1 MSVAPPPATYTAT
14 NDLNILKNIFV
25 PQYKLS
31 NGYYHASVNSQLP
44 GNVTV
49 GDTTTNFAITLNGA
63 RVTTL
68 SDVQLWAHWYASEN
82 LNMNSNLIYNA
93 SSLKFLGGS
102 LTSPYTID
110 ATTGTINVSQYWLKG
125 VALTLSGGLPAW
137 SAYSAISNV
146 NMNTRSISA
155 VGFISLSSG
164 GTLLSPA
171 SNALAFS
178 NAFGEKVRITAS
190 GSLSIGTT
198 VGFSGYSLNVSG
210 GSMFLSN
217 IVVAKDPVNSEGN
230 AFFVTISTGSGQDSN
245 VLMGA
250 RGASTNLIFCTGNA
264 APTAAAQI
272 GVGGEFTLLRG
283 RFITTVTN
291 LSHSIGGVQLQ
302 SNVVTCSALTTTTS
316 TLSSFIGG
324 VTFQNS
330 YVTSRLNISLI
341 SGSTLTLTAPTQ
353 ATTFLL
359 TVSTTSLVL
368 PGANASMGMYWT
380 VKNVS
385 SGSMSITPTV
395 GTILNMTS
403 PFTMI
408 SNALLT
414 FVYTGTPSNYYAL

>member
-49 GDTTTNFAITLNGA
+49 GDTTTNYAITLNGA

-137 SAYSAISNV
+137 STYPATSNV
-146 NMNTRSISA
+146 NMNTKSITG
-155 VGFISLSSG
+155 VGSISLSSG

-178 NAFGEKVRITAS
+178 NVNGEHLRITAS

-198 VGFSGYSLNVSG
+198 EAYSGYSLNVSG
-210 GSMFLSN
+210 GSILQTPVRVVNALTQLDSN
-217 IVVAKDPVNSEGN
+217 S
-230 AFFVTISTGSGQDSN
+230 FFVQTVPSIGANYD
-245 VLMGA
+245 VRMGA
-250 RGASTNLIFCTGNA
+250 LGPNTNLLLCTGTPAGSFGNNDCVKIDG
-264 APTAAAQI
+264 T
-272 GVGGEFTLLRG
+272 GNLTLLRSG
-283 RFITTVTN
+283 AGITTSSATAIN
-291 LSHSIGGVQLQ
+291 TIGGVKLQ
-302 SNVVTCSALTTTTS
+302 D
-316 TLSSFIGG
+316 F
-324 VTFQNS
+324 

-341 SGSTLTLTAPTQ
+341 SGSPLTLNAGKQ
-353 ATTFLL
+353 STTFLL
-359 TVSTTSLVL
+359 TVNTPSIVL
-368 PGANASMGMYWT
+368 PGANVSQGVYWAI
-380 VKNVS
+380 KNVS
-385 SGSMSITPTV
+385 TGSMSITPT
-395 GTILNMTS
+395 GGSILNLPS
-403 PFTMI
+403 PFTML

-414 FVYTGTPSNYYAL
+414 IVFSGTASNYYAL

>member
-49 GDTTTNFAITLNGA
+49 GDTTTNYAITLNGA

-102 LTSPYTID
+102 VGSPYTID

-137 SAYSAISNV
+137 SAYPAISNV
-146 NMNTRSISA
+146 NMNAKSISG

-171 SNALAFS
+171 SNALSFS
-178 NAFGEKVRITAS
+178 NAFGEQMRITAS

-198 VGFSGYSLNVSG
+198 VGISGYSLNVSAA
-210 GSMFLSN
+210 SMFLSN
-217 IVVAKDPVNSEGN
+217 IVVAKDPVNNEGN
-230 AFFVTISTGSGQDSN
+230 AFFVNISTGAGQDSDARI
-245 VLMGA
+245 GA
-250 RGASTNLIFCTGNA
+250 RGGNTNLFLCTGNA
-264 APTAAAQI
+264 FPNKAQLDVA
-272 GVGGEFTLLRG
+272 GNFTVLRG
-283 RFITTVTN
+283 SLITSDVT
-291 LSHSIGGVQLQ
+291 LCSYIGGVGL
-302 SNVVTCSALTTTTS
+302 
-316 TLSSFIGG
+316 
-324 VTFQNS
+324 QNS

-341 SGSTLTLTAPTQ
+341 STSTLTLTAPTQ
-353 ATTFLL
+353 STTFLL
-359 TVSTTSLVL
+359 TVSTASLVL
-368 PGANASMGMYWT
+368 PGANASRGMYWA

-385 SGSMSITPTV
+385 SGSMNITPTV
-395 GTILNMTS
+395 GSILNMPN
-403 PFTMI
+403 PFTML

-414 FVYTGTPSNYYAL
+414 IVYSGTASNYYAL

>member
-14 NDLNILKNIFV
+14 NDLNILKNMFV

-110 ATTGTINVSQYWLKG
+110 ATRGTINVSQYWLKG
-125 VALTLSGGLPAW
+125 SALTLSGGLPAW
-137 SAYSAISNV
+137 SAYSAISSV
-146 NMNTRSISA
+146 NMNTNSISG

-178 NAFGEKVRITAS
+178 NAFGERLRITAS
-190 GSLSIGTT
+190 GCLSIGTT
-198 VGFSGYSLNVSG
+198 VGISGYALNVSG
-210 GSMFLSN
+210 ASMFLSN
-217 IVVAKDPVNSEGN
+217 IVVAADPVNNNAN
-230 AFFVTISTGSGQDSN
+230 AFFVDISTGAGQDFDARI
-245 VLMGA
+245 GA
-250 RGASTNLIFCTGNA
+250 RGGNTNLIFCTGNA
-264 APTAAAQI
+264 FTNKAQLS
-272 GVGGEFTLLRG
+272 VGGDFTLLRG
-283 RFITTVTN
+283 RFITADAT
-291 LSHSIGGVQLQ
+291 LCSSIGGVSLR
-302 SNVVTCSALTTTTS
+302 SNVVTCSAVTTTTS

-341 SGSTLTLTAPTQ
+341 SGSTLTLASATQ
-353 ATTFLL
+353 STTFLL

-385 SGSMSITPTV
+385 SGSMSITPT
-395 GTILNMTS
+395 GGSILNMPS
-403 PFTMI
+403 PFTML

-414 FVYTGTPSNYYAL
+414 IVYTGTPSNYYAL